1 MRRAGPRL
9 LVGVVGL
16 LLVLTAFAPRPAPD
30 AGGAAAFL
38 AYLDENFSV
47 WFNVLAVFAFV
58 LGAGSLVSAH
68 GRRVRR
74 RERDWPYSLV
84 TLATFVIVLVAGLAK
99 LGGPPG
105 LQGDPAD
112 RASWLG
118 TIFAAVVAPLQASI
132 FSLLAFFVASA
143 SYRAFRVRSREATA
157 LLAAALVVLLGRTPF
172 GLALTSWL
180 PDSLGFLRLENLS
193 VWIIK
198 VPNTA
203 GQRAIM
209 IGIALGVITMSLRL
223 ILGLERGPLGRGE
236 ERG

>member
-1 MRRAGPRL
+1 MKIARRAKGWGYAAVCL
-9 LVGVVGL
+9 GSFLMTLVFGL
-16 LLVLTAFAPRPAPD
+16 LKVGAP
-30 AGGAAAFL
+30 
-38 AYLDENFSV
+38 
-47 WFNVLAVFAFV
+47 
-58 LGAGSLVSAH
+58 
-68 GRRVRR
+68 
-74 RERDWPYSLV
+74 
-84 TLATFVIVLVAGLAK
+84 AGLADSVTA
-99 LGGPPG
+99 
-105 LQGDPAD
+105 QGTALAWIYDYLITPCNA
-112 RASWLG
+112 
-118 TIFAAVVAPLQASI
+118 TM
-132 FSLLAFFVASA
+132 FSLLAFYIASA

-223 ILGLERGPLGRGE
+223 ILGLERGLLGRGE